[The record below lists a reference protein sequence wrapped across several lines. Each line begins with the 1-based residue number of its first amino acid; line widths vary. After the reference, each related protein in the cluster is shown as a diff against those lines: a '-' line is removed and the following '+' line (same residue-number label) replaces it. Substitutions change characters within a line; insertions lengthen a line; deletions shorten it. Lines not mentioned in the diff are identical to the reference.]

1 MSEELTSRIRELEER
16 NKILAS
22 ATEQWDHLQ
31 QIYLD
36 AHDKLQKSE
45 AFHRKTKERIER
57 AMKAGD
63 LAWWDWNYQT
73 DVICYDPELGR
84 MLGYPVEEL
93 PKDFTAVGKLI
104 HPDDQDDFRNRLQ
117 AHLDGASEYYE
128 AEYRLPSK
136 NGLWKWFYDRGKIVE
151 KDIMGTPVSLS
162 GVLIDITDRKMAEK
176 ELTEARNLADVSS
189 KAKSLF
195 IANMSHEIYTPL
207 AGVVGMADILKQ
219 SGLAKEQ
226 LEYIN
231 ILVNAAS
238 NLMSVLNDIM
248 EFIKAE
254 NRKIELAVAPLEITR
269 LMQEIEVETLERC
282 NDKGLE
288 LLTYIDPQIPDF
300 VMGDPRR
307 VRQLLQIFIHNA
319 IKFTEEGKVIIAIE
333 FAGWDEEAI
342 RIRFRVTDTGIGI
355 PEQELGNLFHSF
367 TRVNTKI
374 GKYGGSGLGL
384 AIAKHLVELMNGAIE
399 VESKEGEGSMFSF
412 TIEFDRLIE
421 QESHLD
427 ISGVKGIRILLVDP
441 DQVRRNILK
450 NYLLVWD
457 CEVEEANSIQEA
469 LDQVKHKL
477 HVKKPFDM
485 IFIEYRSFA
494 EDPELFFKQL
504 DQPEWAKSSPLLIAA
519 RNQPLLDELI
529 RKAGF
534 RAVLL
539 RPFVPCQLIE
549 AIRETVSGKS
559 QELVKIGESQFREMS
574 ATERKRLKI
583 LLVEDNLINQRV
595 AQVTIKKLGHE
606 VTLAENGR
614 EAVALFDQGKF
625 DLILM
630 DILMPEMNGLEATTA
645 IREIESERKA
655 DPVHIC
661 AITANINKE
670 DEDAC
675 YEAGM
680 NSYITKPFRLE
691 ELNVILSNC

>member
-1 MSEELTSRIRELEER
+1 MSEELNKRIRELEER
-16 NKILAS
+16 ISLLSS

-36 AHDKLQKSE
+36 SHARLQESE
-45 AFHRKTKERIER
+45 ASCREIKERLER
-57 AMKAGD
+57 AMRAGN
-63 LAWWDWNYQT
+63 LAWWDWDNKT
-73 DVICYDPELGR
+73 DVIRYDPSLAR
-84 MLGYPVEEL
+84 MLGKEAEEL
-93 PKDFTAVGKLI
+93 PQLFREMVKLI
-104 HPDDQDDFRNRLQ
+104 HPDDHEDFINRLQ
-117 AHLDGASEYYE
+117 KHVSGEGGYYE
-128 AEYRLPSK
+128 AEFRLQSK
-136 NGLWKWFYDRGKIVE
+136 DGQWKWFYDRGKVME
-151 KDIMGTPVSLS
+151 KDIMGNPLTLS
-162 GVLIDITDRKMAEK
+162 GVLLDITDRKLAEK
-176 ELTEARNLADVSS
+176 ELLEARNLADASS

-195 IANMSHEIYTPL
+195 LANMSHEIYTPL

-219 SGLAKEQ
+219 SGLADEQ

-231 ILVNAAS
+231 IIVNAAS

-248 EFIKAE
+248 EYIKAE
-254 NRKIELAVAPLEITR
+254 NKKIELVVVPLAITH
-269 LMQEIEVETLERC
+269 LMQEVEPEILDRC
-282 NDKGLE
+282 HDKGLE

-300 VMGDPRR
+300 VIGDPRR

-319 IKFTEEGKVIIAIE
+319 IKFTERGRVVIAIE
-333 FAGWDEEAI
+333 FAGWDEETI
-342 RIRFRVTDTGIGI
+342 RIRFRITDTGIGI
-355 PEQELGNLFHSF
+355 PANELGNLFRSF

-384 AIAKHLVELMNGAIE
+384 AIAKYLIELMNGTIE
-399 VESKEGEGSMFSF
+399 VESTEGEGSMFAF
-412 TIEFDRLIE
+412 TVEFDRLTE

-427 ISGVKGIRILLVDP
+427 ASEIKGSRMLLVDP
-441 DQVRRNILK
+441 DQVRRNVIK
-450 NYLLVWD
+450 DYLLVWD
-457 CEVEEANSIQEA
+457 CEVEEADSIPQA

-477 HVKKPFDM
+477 QVKKPFDM
-485 IFIEYRSFA
+485 TIIEYGSFA
-494 EDPELFFKQL
+494 GDPELFFKQL

-539 RPFVPCQLIE
+539 RPFIPGQLIE
-549 AIRETVSGKS
+549 AIRDTVNGKS
-559 QELVKIGESQFREMS
+559 RELKKIGESPSREGS
-574 ATERKRLKI
+574 ASASKKLKV

-595 AQVTIKKLGHE
+595 ALVTIKKLGHE
-606 VTLAENGR
+606 VVLAENGK
-614 EAVALFDQGKF
+614 EAIELFQPGKF

-630 DILMPEMNGLEATTA
+630 DILMPEMNGLEATKM
-645 IREIESERKA
+645 IREMESQGKA

-691 ELNVILSNC
+691 ELNAVLSKC

>member
-1 MSEELTSRIRELEER
+1 MSEELKRTIRELEER
-16 NKILAS
+16 NKILTS

-36 AHDKLQKSE
+36 AHARLQRSE
-45 AFHRKTKERIER
+45 AFNREIRERMEA

-63 LAWWDWNYQT
+63 LAWWDWNYKT
-73 DVICYDPELGR
+73 GVIHYDPELAR
-84 MLGYPVEEL
+84 MLGYPAEEL
-93 PKDFTAVGKLI
+93 PKHPAEVEKLI
-104 HPDDQDDFRNRLQ
+104 HPDDRDEFRNRLQ
-117 AHLDGASEYYE
+117 KHVEGVSDYYE
-128 AEYRLPSK
+128 AEFRLYSK
-136 NGLWKWFYDRGKIVE
+136 NGFWKWFYDRGKVVE
-151 KDIMGTPVSLS
+151 KDIMGNPVSLS
-162 GVLIDITDRKMAEK
+162 GVLIDISDRKLAEK
-176 ELTEARNLADVSS
+176 ELLEARNLADASS

-195 IANMSHEIYTPL
+195 LANMSHEIYTPL

-219 SGLAKEQ
+219 SGLAQEQ

-231 ILVNAAS
+231 IIVNAAS

-248 EFIKAE
+248 EFIQAE
-254 NRKIELAVAPLEITR
+254 NRKIELVVAPLAITR
-269 LMQEIEVETLERC
+269 LMQEMEADTLGRC
-282 NDKGLE
+282 ADKGLE
-288 LLTYIDPQIPDF
+288 LLTYCDPQIPDY

-319 IKFTEEGKVIIAIE
+319 IKFTDEGRVIIAIE

-355 PEQELGNLFHSF
+355 PGQELGNLFHSF

-399 VESKEGEGSMFSF
+399 VESKEGEGSTFSF
-412 TIEFDRLIE
+412 TVEFDRLIE
-421 QESHLD
+421 QESFPDVSD
-427 ISGVKGIRILLVDP
+427 IKGRRILLVDP
-441 DQVRRNILK
+441 DQERRSILK
-450 NYLLVWD
+450 NYLLVWE
-457 CEVEEANSIQEA
+457 CEAEEANFIQEA

-485 IFIEYRSFA
+485 ILIEYGSFA

-539 RPFVPCQLIE
+539 RPFVPGQLIE

-559 QELVKIGESQFREMS
+559 QELVKIGESQFREVS
-574 ATERKRLKI
+574 ATERKRLKV

-614 EAVALFDQGKF
+614 EATALFEPGKF

-670 DEDAC
+670 DEEAC

-691 ELNVILSNC
+691 ELNAILGKC